1 MGFMHKKIKRFHL
14 EGQILDDIFI
24 PRMKQEYI
32 RLLASSMKDEGYVQ
46 RIDIEPDWSLSY
58 TGNHYEFALSIYGS
72 YIGKRNAS
80 CIDGLDKN
88 TPIYTQQSKSGELS
102 PPQASALNQN

>member
-1 MGFMHKKIKRFHL
+1 MNFMHKKIKRFSL
-14 EGQILDDIFI
+14 DGQILDDIFI
-24 PRMKQEYI
+24 PRMKEEYV
-32 RLLASSMKDEGYVQ
+32 RLLADMMKDEGYVM

-58 TGNHYEFALSIYGS
+58 QGTHYDFILSVYGS

-88 TPIYTQQSKSGELS
+88 TPIYTQQSKSGELWD
-102 PPQASALNQN
+102 QQESALNQK